1 MVPLLRRN
9 LAPKRQL
16 EIAVQTRLK
25 FRQAAP
31 EAVRTLDGM
40 RTYLAAC
47 GLDPQLRLLVEV
59 RISQINGCAY
69 CVDMHTREARD
80 AGETQ
85 QRLDCLVVWREVS
98 FFDARERAALAWAEA
113 LTLLPQTRAPDDV
126 YAAVRDQFDDKG
138 LADLTLAI
146 VAMNAWNRIGVG
158 FAMKPAARAP

>member
-1 MVPLLRRN
+1 
-9 LAPKRQL
+9 
-16 EIAVQTRLK
+16 
-25 FRQAAP
+25 
-31 EAVRTLDGM
+31 M

-69 CVDMHTREARD
+69 CVDMHTREARG

-158 FAMKPAARAP
+158 FAMQPAARAP